1 MFSISIRNLLPRDDV
16 ETGRTGV
23 SYGRPVDWCHSEPRE
38 RVMEVEEFLAV
49 VAVFALVV
57 IPALALTARYALKP
71 IVEAIVV
78 LRDGLAGRRVDED
91 VHRRLSVIES
101 ELSDLS
107 GAVRRLVEVHQ
118 YDRQLSS
125 SVHPDG
131 DPPG

>member
-1 MFSISIRNLLPRDDV
+1 
-16 ETGRTGV
+16 
-23 SYGRPVDWCHSEPRE
+23 
-38 RVMEVEEFLAV
+38 
-49 VAVFALVV
+49 VFALVV